1 MTDVEAPAAL
11 YERRGNVALITI
23 NRPDARNA
31 VNGAVSTAVGDA
43 LQQAQDD
50 ADVWAVVI
58 TGAGDKSFCAGADLK
73 AISRR
78 ENLFHPQH
86 PEWGFAGYV
95 RHFIDKP
102 TIAAVNGTAFGG
114 GTELALAS
122 DLVVAQESAKFG
134 LPEVKRGLIAA
145 AGGVFRIVEQL
156 PRKVAMQLLFTG
168 EPITAAEALE
178 WGLIN
183 QVVPDGTVV
192 EAALALAER
201 ITVNAP
207 LAVQASKRVAAGVD
221 DGTITADEARLVAH
235 HARDRRADEVGGRQG
250 RAPGVR
256 REASAGLEGA
266 LNRSRLAGR
275 DLFCPEH
282 AFHERRIAVGPRR
295 QGFPIAHRENLDVL
309 TCFSVDRRFA
319 QYDDGVA
326 VGEEAVRFH
335 HGCLLAESHQQL
347 ADLAFAMIS
356 AADRA
361 AARLSPLDVVVVEA
375 QHRIQIAAAEGFVA
389 LLDHVDVPLGLFRH
403 ASAPFAFGYR
413 CSMRRDIRAASK

>member
-1 MTDVEAPAAL
+1 MTDLEAPAAL

-43 LQQAQDD
+43 LQRAQDVV
-50 ADVWAVVI
+50 DVWAVVI

-168 EPITAAEALE
+168 EPITAAEALQ

-192 EAALALAER
+192 QAALALAER

-207 LAVQASKRVAAGVD
+207 LAVQASKRVAVGVD
-221 DGTITADEARLVAH
+221 DGTITADE
-235 HARDRRADEVGGRQG
+235 VGWSRTM
-250 RAPGVR
+250 
-256 REASAGLEGA
+256 REIGA
-266 LNRSRLAGR
+266 LMKSEDAR
-275 DLFCPEH
+275 E
-282 AFHERRIAVGPRR
+282 GP
-295 QGFPIAHRENLDVL
+295 
-309 TCFSVDRRFA
+309 
-319 QYDDGVA
+319 
-326 VGEEAVRFH
+326 
-335 HGCLLAESHQQL
+335 
-347 ADLAFAMIS
+347 LAFAEK
-356 AADRA
+356 RQPVWK
-361 AARLSPLDVVVVEA
+361 AR
-375 QHRIQIAAAEGFVA
+375 
-389 LLDHVDVPLGLFRH
+389 
-403 ASAPFAFGYR
+403 
-413 CSMRRDIRAASK
+413 